1 MKMFQRTLKSTLLAS
16 CAIITSQAALSQEAQ
31 QAGSDQV
38 DTIITIGRYIPDEK
52 RATSEISNVVSSSDF
67 SLAGDSDI
75 AVALTRLP
83 GISPDV
89 TGKYV
94 VIRGLNE
101 RYTST
106 LLNGIELP
114 SPDPLKRAVPLDI
127 FPTSLVGSVLIQK
140 TYSAEYPGA
149 FGGGVIDIRTKVV
162 PEESFFEIGLG
173 TGYNSASTFK
183 DGLTYYGSDTD
194 VFGFDNGTRDLPA
207 IIAANPTL
215 EGMSAAELEQAGEAF
230 PNIWSIDFQNN
241 APDFDFNTA
250 GGTNWEVG
258 DEGEVGIIVA
268 VDYGSKFRNKFGQRS
283 SYKASSATDS
293 GLEADRDF
301 SPRACEAVGVDGSEC
316 GYDVTTWDIDLNTF
330 TSLGWQINADHAI
343 KYSSLLLRSS
353 QKQVEIQQGRTNSE
367 DLANFTRLDWTERQV
382 WSHSFDG
389 EHAFDIFNDDMTE
402 IFWHANST
410 KATRDVS
417 SSHFISIAPR
427 SILNLVPAITRKT
440 GFLITRN
447 TVSTWQMYQM
457 MN

>member
-162 PEESFFEIGLG
+162 PEES
-173 TGYNSASTFK
+173 
-183 DGLTYYGSDTD
+183 
-194 VFGFDNGTRDLPA
+194 
-207 IIAANPTL
+207 
-215 EGMSAAELEQAGEAF
+215 
-230 PNIWSIDFQNN
+230 
-241 APDFDFNTA
+241 
-250 GGTNWEVG
+250 
-258 DEGEVGIIVA
+258 
-268 VDYGSKFRNKFGQRS
+268 S
-283 SYKASSATDS
+283 SYNCSQPD
-293 GLEADRDF
+293 
-301 SPRACEAVGVDGSEC
+301 VGRNERRR
-316 GYDVTTWDIDLNTF
+316 TRT
-330 TSLGWQINADHAI
+330 
-343 KYSSLLLRSS
+343 
-353 QKQVEIQQGRTNSE
+353 GR
-367 DLANFTRLDWTERQV
+367 
-382 WSHSFDG
+382 
-389 EHAFDIFNDDMTE
+389 
-402 IFWHANST
+402 
-410 KATRDVS
+410 
-417 SSHFISIAPR
+417 
-427 SILNLVPAITRKT
+427 
-440 GFLITRN
+440 
-447 TVSTWQMYQM
+447 
-457 MN
+457 